1 MWVESARTWAGSNRT
16 LAAIIAG
23 LLVLALV
30 GAVDSIRGRMEA
42 RGILAEAAKK
52 TEALDAAEKRAKKW
66 MGEAERLEEALHAA
80 EKREAA
86 ARKRLDQARAA
97 VRVNVPRPS
106 TASELEKRL
115 KSLGYK
121 GMVKR

>member
-1 MWVESARTWAGSNRT
+1 
-16 LAAIIAG
+16 
-23 LLVLALV
+23 LVLALV

-97 VRVNVPRPS
+97 AKADIPRP
-106 TASELEKRL
+106 ASAAELETRL
-115 KSLGYK
+115 KALGYRGK
-121 GMVKR
+121 VR

>member
-1 MWVESARTWAGSNRT
+1 MWVESAKTWVGLNRT

-97 VRVNVPRPS
+97 AKADIPRP
-106 TASELEKRL
+106 ASAAELETRL
-115 KSLGYK
+115 KALGYRGK
-121 GMVKR
+121 VR